1 MCGARP
7 SRWASGPS
15 RTRPAGHNR
24 PSAGPPD
31 LTTMDKGMQTCV
43 ARCPAAGPAAPLD
56 LGPPATTGPRRA
68 PLTSQ
73 PWARAWLQTY
83 MARRPAVG
91 PAALP
96 DRGPPAT
103 TGPRRPPLTSQ
114 IPILCVHHL
123 AGRRHCL
130 LLAWQGRGG
139 HNDFHRMLV
148 SLLPLVR
155 PRGPAGR
162 LQSALSVCA
171 ALCSPAAPGLSQYM
185 LMCCGPGCGPGRV

>member
-1 MCGARP
+1 MCGALP

-15 RTRPAGHNR
+15 GSRPAGHNR

-31 LTTMDKGMQTCV
+31 LTTMGKGMATNLYG
-43 ARCPAAGPAAPLD
+43 APPRCWASGPS
-56 LGPPATTGPRRA
+56 G
-68 PLTSQ
+68 S
-73 PWARAWLQTY
+73 
-83 MARRPAVG
+83 RPAG
-91 PAALP
+91 HNRSSTA
-96 DRGPPAT
+96 
-103 TGPRRPPLTSQ
+103 PLTSQ